1 MVLTHYEK
9 QVNSNWW
16 KMMINNSREGGYVI
30 WADKGHRYTI
40 RDNKMF
46 APNMRAYKDM
56 MANTTREFFSANI
69 VKN

>member
-1 MVLTHYEK
+1 
-9 QVNSNWW
+9 
-16 KMMINNSREGGYVI
+16 MINTINEGGYVI
-30 WADKGHRYTI
+30 WADKGHRYI
-40 RDNKMF
+40 VRDNKMF